1 MATSVVAI
9 RSQGLTIELQDVE
22 DDDGAGDEEG
32 LPGLDA
38 IDPSQDVDS
47 IRAEHSQHSH
57 IYIIQDTWKDKAK
70 ANPYTF
76 TEKRT
81 D

>member
-1 MATSVVAI
+1 MASLVVAI
-9 RSQGLTIELQDVE
+9 QRQGLTIELQYIE

-38 IDPSQDVDS
+38 IDPGQDVDG

-57 IYIIQDTWKDKAK
+57 IYIIQDTW
-70 ANPYTF
+70 
-76 TEKRT
+76 
-81 D
+81 